1 MGITH
6 HNPQLDAMLNER
18 GAYLSTNG
26 DADGIVRTL
35 EKIWLDCKNQGL
47 IEPKW
52 QPIGVDQAVARILL
66 ETK

>member
-1 MGITH
+1 
-6 HNPQLDAMLNER
+6 MLNER